1 MLKGFEFPIVAVS
14 MDILWAHLGC
24 QRVEWLRP
32 ESGVLCCWSG
42 AVPGHL
48 QSGNDIGG
56 QRFGSPRACSLIA
69 FAMIQSTFALWPSDM
84 SALHASLPG
93 QTPLVS
99 LRCRGRTRRRWLMI
113 PHPGDEPRPNGR
125 RNRGPARGA
134 AKIRPELVPEPLPPP
149 PKPYAPPRATAKQRR
164 RAGR

>member
-84 SALHASLPG
+84 WPPMRRYQDKRRSY
-93 QTPLVS
+93 
-99 LRCRGRTRRRWLMI
+99 RCVAEGGL
-113 PHPGDEPRPNGR
+113 
-125 RNRGPARGA
+125 A
-134 AKIRPELVPEPLPPP
+134 A
-149 PKPYAPPRATAKQRR
+149 
-164 RAGR
+164 GG